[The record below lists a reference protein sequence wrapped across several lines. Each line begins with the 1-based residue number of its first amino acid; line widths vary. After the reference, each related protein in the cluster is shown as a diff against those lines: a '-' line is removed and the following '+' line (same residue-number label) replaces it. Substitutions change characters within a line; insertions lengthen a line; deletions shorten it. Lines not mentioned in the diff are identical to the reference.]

1 MGSPFPICEYID
13 RWDPDLEPNPNEG
26 WRSQNMEPLN
36 DYLNRVRAH
45 VGHLPD
51 QVVEQ
56 CVDLHVKLNQ
66 IHGVLH
72 SKVTLLLTVSL
83 SSFQCVDWFS
93 MV

>member
-1 MGSPFPICEYID
+1 MKQLLLAILLAFPAIAFSDKKGDSCQY
-13 RWDPDLEPNPNEG
+13 
-26 WRSQNMEPLN
+26 
-36 DYLNRVRAH
+36 
-45 VGHLPD
+45 
-51 QVVEQ
+51 
-56 CVDLHVKLNQ
+56 VDLHVQLNQ